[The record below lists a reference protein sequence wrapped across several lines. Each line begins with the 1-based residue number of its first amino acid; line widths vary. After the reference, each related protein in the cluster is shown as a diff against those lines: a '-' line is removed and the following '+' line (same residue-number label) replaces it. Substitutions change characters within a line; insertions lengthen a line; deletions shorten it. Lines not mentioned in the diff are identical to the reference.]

1 MLMVLTACS
10 TYYGFCG
17 NAVAQQEDLAGSEL
31 KAQVCNK
38 WLHPIDMREHPAF
51 ATWVIYG
58 APLPHWQFWWFP
70 SLGILA

>member
-1 MLMVLTACS
+1 MSALCS

-17 NAVAQQEDLAGSEL
+17 NAVSQQEDLAGSEL

-51 ATWVIYG
+51 ASWVIYG
-58 APLPHWQFWWFP
+58 E
-70 SLGILA
+70 SLLLRCADHSWPQ